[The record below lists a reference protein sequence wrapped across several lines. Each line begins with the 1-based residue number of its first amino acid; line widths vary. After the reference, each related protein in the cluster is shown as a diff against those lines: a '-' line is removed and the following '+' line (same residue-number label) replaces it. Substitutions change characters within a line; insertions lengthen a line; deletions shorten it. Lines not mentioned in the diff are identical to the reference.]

1 MDVGLVRLVLFG
13 GEAAEL
19 GEQAR
24 GDADGDELFGVTGA
38 GASDAA
44 GTPEFL
50 VGGFGNVGEI
60 NWTLF
65 PTSGAAIRRM
75 LSALCG
81 LPAAR

>member
-1 MDVGLVRLVLFG
+1 MDEGLVGLVLLG

-19 GEQAR
+19 REQSWS
-24 GDADGDELFGVTGA
+24 DADGDELFGVPRPGP
-38 GASDAA
+38 SDAA
-44 GTPEFL
+44 GTLKVF

-60 NWTLF
+60 N
-65 PTSGAAIRRM
+65 SAIRHM